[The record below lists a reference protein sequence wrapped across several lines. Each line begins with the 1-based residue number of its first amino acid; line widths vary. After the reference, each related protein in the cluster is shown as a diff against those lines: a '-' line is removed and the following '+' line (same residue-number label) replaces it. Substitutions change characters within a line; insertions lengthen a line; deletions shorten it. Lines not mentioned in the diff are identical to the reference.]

1 MNKEGNSKQSLG
13 VMHQQRG
20 KVQALPIKQL
30 MMPKVAGRTSRVT
43 RQTTRKKQEYQRDT
57 SRGTIKQRKEE
68 VKRGQ
73 ISRDRSEQIH
83 QADCFVNLPAL

>member
-1 MNKEGNSKQSLG
+1 
-13 VMHQQRG
+13 
-20 KVQALPIKQL
+20 